1 MSCECRF
8 LWDFLYDLIHL
19 FFIVDFI
26 RQVCHSCFSQKYMKF
41 IVSWLKY
48 VNCIAPEA
56 STPFFHSTALIIL
69 SHTFPVHFLFS
80 AISRFISYCSAEKS
94 QLLICCQL
102 SEPLQKHIIYSF
114 QPFTLENFS
123 LWLKRLCKTAAFH
136 YTCKIT

>member
-1 MSCECRF
+1 MLYCGF
-8 LWDFLYDLIHL
+8 LLKILQGDMMPKISAGS
-19 FFIVDFI
+19 IT
-26 RQVCHSCFSQKYMKF
+26 RSCFSRKGAF
-41 IVSWLKY
+41 HRLSWLKY

-69 SHTFPVHFLFS
+69 SHTFPLHFLFS